1 MPKRTTKKADG
12 AAAKIAR
19 GAIVKIDPA
28 LERRW
33 NALYGIVHTAQ
44 REGAIE
50 FDRLWETVGEIVDRE
65 LYLLGGFKDARDF
78 FARELGENERNAY
91 RFIRVARFASP
102 TDEAKY
108 GVTKLDAALSFI
120 EAKIG
125 APLAHPPLPIAF
137 DKLRFPGKT
146 GTFAVCH
153 AWQSVCHAWQTRL
166 ALRRN
171 RSQRTSSSWAIGSPS
186 RTGRFIA
193 HRPRIARSTTGLR
206 RPSAILLATRRR
218 LRRRLPPLCSR

>member
-1 MPKRTTKKADG
+1 MK
-12 AAAKIAR
+12 
-19 GAIVKIDPA
+19 VDPT

-33 NALYGIVHTAQ
+33 KALYASVHTAQ

-50 FDRLWETVGEIVDRE
+50 FDRLWETIGEIVDRE

-125 APLAHPPLPIAF
+125 APLVHPPLPIAF

-146 GTFAVCH
+146 GRKLTLETARV
-153 AWQSVCHAWQTRL
+153 ADIEAATR
-166 ALRRN
+166 AL
-171 RSQRTSSSWAIGSPS
+171 SPKKTTTTSSAERALIETFGKHVAFGAVHFRVRNGIVNILGVPLASLRVFG
-186 RTGRFIA
+186 
-193 HRPRIARSTTGLR
+193 R
-206 RPSAILLATRRR
+206 RPSASRGAPCRR
-218 LRRRLPPLCSR
+218 